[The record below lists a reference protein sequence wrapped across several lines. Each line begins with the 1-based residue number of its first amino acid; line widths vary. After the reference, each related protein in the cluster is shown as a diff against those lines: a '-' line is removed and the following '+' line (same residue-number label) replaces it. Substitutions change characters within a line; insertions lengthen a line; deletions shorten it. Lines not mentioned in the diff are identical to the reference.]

1 VTAVRNHEWLSRFI
15 QTPDKVLAA
24 KDPIATA
31 LLKKYNGVTMPNLR
45 LGKVDAEALVE
56 YLRKMSNADEASAAP
71 AANTGNPNR

>member
-1 VTAVRNHEWLSRFI
+1 VTAVRDHEWLSRFI
-15 QTPDKVLAA
+15 QSPDKLLAA

-71 AANTGNPNR
+71 AANAGSRNR